1 MVGPLLP
8 PPPNSRA
15 GMRVGQQPAY
25 LKCRALGPGC
35 SEGWGLR
42 DLLLVEPVG
51 RVWGPGPTPS
61 LSSLM
66 PAAAD
71 RCQIPV
77 PASPDPGVGPK
88 PPRPALPF
96 RVHLVAPPAGIRS
109 PPGSAKSPKVKR
121 RTLGSG
127 KPRTQRGEL
136 ERRRGGEARKVG
148 VQFIDMRSRELGGR
162 AEGGRGRRQDSP
174 SLGPPASSWRRLRA
188 LATL

>member
-8 PPPNSRA
+8 APPNSRA

-35 SEGWGLR
+35 SEGWGPR

-77 PASPDPGVGPK
+77 LASPDPGVGPK
-88 PPRPALPF
+88 RPRPALPF

-109 PPGSAKSPKVKR
+109 PPGSAKSPEVKG

-136 ERRRGGEARKVG
+136 ERRRGEESG
-148 VQFIDMRSRELGGR
+148 RSVYRH
-162 AEGGRGRRQDSP
+162 AK
-174 SLGPPASSWRRLRA
+174 
-188 LATL
+188 